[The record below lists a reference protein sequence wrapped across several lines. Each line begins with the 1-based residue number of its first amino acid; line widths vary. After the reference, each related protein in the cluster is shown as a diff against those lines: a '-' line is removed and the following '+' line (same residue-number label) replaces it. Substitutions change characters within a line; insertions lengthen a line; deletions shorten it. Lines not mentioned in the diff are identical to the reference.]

1 MTQPAQPA
9 PVPEAHDAH
18 DARGRALGFLQAFL
32 AYGLWGVL
40 VLYFAVLA
48 PASPLE
54 VIGWRI
60 LLSVVVAG
68 LALVATGRWGEFTAL
83 LRDGRALATF
93 AVAGVLIAANWL
105 SFVWAVSL
113 GHGLEASLGY
123 YINPLVAVLL
133 GMLVLGER
141 MRPLQWAAIGIA
153 CCAVAVLAVALGRI
167 PWLGLAMATAFG
179 LYGLVKKGVAGK
191 VPVLAGIMLE
201 TTLILPLGLA
211 ILGWLAVSGGLVTGT
226 VSGWH
231 TFAMALAGVITTVP
245 LVLYGA
251 AARHLRLFELGIMQ
265 YLAPSIMFVVAVLV
279 FREEMSPERW
289 IGFALVWASL
299 IVFTIDALR
308 AGRRARRDRRE
319 GELRSSPPR

>member
-9 PVPEAHDAH
+9 PAQPPRPAQHDAH
-18 DARGRALGFLQAFL
+18 DARGRGLGFLQALL

-40 VLYFAVLA
+40 VLYFAVFG

-68 LALVATGRWGEFTAL
+68 PALLATGRWGEFTAL
-83 LRDGRALATF
+83 LRDRRALATF

-123 YINPLVAVLL
+123 YINSLVAVLL

-179 LYGLVKKGVAGK
+179 LYGLVK
-191 VPVLAGIMLE
+191 
-201 TTLILPLGLA
+201 
-211 ILGWLAVSGGLVTGT
+211 
-226 VSGWH
+226 
-231 TFAMALAGVITTVP
+231 
-245 LVLYGA
+245 
-251 AARHLRLFELGIMQ
+251 
-265 YLAPSIMFVVAVLV
+265 
-279 FREEMSPERW
+279 
-289 IGFALVWASL
+289 
-299 IVFTIDALR
+299 
-308 AGRRARRDRRE
+308 
-319 GELRSSPPR
+319 

>member
-9 PVPEAHDAH
+9 HPAH

-40 VLYFAVLA
+40 VLYFAVLG

-68 LALVATGRWGEFTAL
+68 PALLATGRWGEFTAL
-83 LRDGRALATF
+83 LRDRRALATF

-123 YINPLVAVLL
+123 YLNPLVAVLL

-141 MRPLQWAAIGIA
+141 MGPSSGPRSASPAA
-153 CCAVAVLAVALGRI
+153 
-167 PWLGLAMATAFG
+167 PW
-179 LYGLVKKGVAGK
+179 
-191 VPVLAGIMLE
+191 P
-201 TTLILPLGLA
+201 
-211 ILGWLAVSGGLVTGT
+211 
-226 VSGWH
+226 
-231 TFAMALAGVITTVP
+231 
-245 LVLYGA
+245 
-251 AARHLRLFELGIMQ
+251 
-265 YLAPSIMFVVAVLV
+265 
-279 FREEMSPERW
+279 
-289 IGFALVWASL
+289 
-299 IVFTIDALR
+299 
-308 AGRRARRDRRE
+308 
-319 GELRSSPPR
+319 SSPSRSAGSRGSDSPWRPPSGSTAS